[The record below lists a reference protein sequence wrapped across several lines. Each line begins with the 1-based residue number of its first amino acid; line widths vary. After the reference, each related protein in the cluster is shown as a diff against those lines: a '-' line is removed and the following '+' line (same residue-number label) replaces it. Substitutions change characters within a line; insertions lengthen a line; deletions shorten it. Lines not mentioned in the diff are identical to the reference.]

1 MMTYK
6 FPIPMAKLNKL
17 HKRHLVLK
25 FEIVFMKNQGRCIDT
40 ETPREEMTLECDI
53 PRRWDMKRI
62 MDFAFSH
69 INRRGRTEN
78 TGKEFKVETLTS
90 VVVVFPD
97 DSNREISLYSHD
109 TSRDS

>member
-1 MMTYK
+1 
-6 FPIPMAKLNKL
+6 
-17 HKRHLVLK
+17 
-25 FEIVFMKNQGRCIDT
+25 
-40 ETPREEMTLECDI
+40 
-53 PRRWDMKRI
+53 MKRI

-78 TGKEFKVETLTS
+78 TGKDFKVETLTS